1 MPKYLNKSMRRKQFE
16 ELRPGLISNAK
27 GEVLEIGFGSGLNM
41 PYYKNVTK
49 LYALEPSDL
58 LFAERDLKVAP
69 ETFPVIHL
77 SASAETI
84 PLMDNSIDTVV
95 STWTLCSIPNVEIAL
110 REIYRV
116 LKPAGKFLFI
126 EHGKSPKKFI
136 SFLQDVFTPLSK
148 CIAGGCHTNR
158 QIDKLIVDAGF
169 TIVQVERFQQKGK
182 PFLFMYKG
190 NASK

>member
-1 MPKYLNKSMRRKQFE
+1 MRRRQFE

-58 LFAERDLKVAP
+58 LFAERNLKGRP
-69 ETFPVIHL
+69 ESFPVVHL
-77 SASAETI
+77 SASAEAI

-95 STWTLCSIPNVEIAL
+95 STWTLCSIPNVETAL
-110 REIYRV
+110 KEIYRV
-116 LKPAGKFLFI
+116 LKPTGRFLFI

-136 SFLQDVFTPLSK
+136 SFLQDIFTPISK
-148 CIAGGCHTNR
+148 CIAGGRHANR
-158 QIDKLIVDAGF
+158 PIDSLIVDAGF
-169 TIVQVERFQQKGK
+169 NIVQIERFQQKGK

-190 NASK
+190 TASK